1 MHCVMKLKF
10 SEIAALLCIPETT
23 ANKRWQ
29 RLLTKCRTL
38 LED

>member
-1 MHCVMKLKF
+1 MRGVMELKF
-10 SEIAALLCIPETT
+10 SEIAALLCISEKT

-29 RLLTKCRTL
+29 RLLAKCRTL